1 MSLIVFK
8 SFKGMVLKK
17 ILKSTL
23 NGLCYILFLFPVKAN
38 HSVKVVSIKLRM
50 HTFKV
55 RVILINF
62 LYSEILVFMSMLYIV
77 YNLLIF
83 LKF

>member
-8 SFKGMVLKK
+8 SFKGMVFKK